1 MRKTAN
7 KNPRFDVRTAKK
19 LIKQGMT
26 IEQIAEK
33 YGMKKQDVYQRLR
46 RDEVR
51 NVSKGRDGYALD
63 RVRGVGEGEHRLVDP
78 ETGLV
83 IENLG
88 TTALVIGKMG
98 DDRVSAFVR
107 YHMAMLEMRQ
117 GVDKSDV
124 PDLYQRFYR
133 YLTYCAE
140 HNIIPNNMNAYFAI
154 GISRQDVSAWYTGAS
169 GTPDHRKFAETIKS
183 FFASIHEQ
191 GALDGIMN
199 PISSMFW
206 QKAHDGLIEASK
218 VEVVQQD
225 PLGDR
230 RSADD
235 IAKKYENVELPD

>member
-33 YGMKKQDVYQRLR
+33 YGMKKQEVYRRLQN
-46 RDEVR
+46 DEMR
-51 NVSKGRDGYALD
+51 TKMKGGSGYTLD
-63 RVRGVGEGEHRLVDP
+63 HVRGVGEGEHRLVDP

-88 TTALVIGKMG
+88 NNALVIGKMG

-107 YHMAMLEMRQ
+107 YHMAMMEMRQ

-154 GISRQDVSAWYTGAS
+154 GVSRQDISAWYTGAS

-235 IAKKYENVELPD
+235 IAKKYADVELPD

>member
-19 LIKQGMT
+19 LIRQGMT

-33 YGMKKQDVYQRLR
+33 YGMKKQEVYRRLQN
-46 RDEVR
+46 DEMR
-51 NVSKGRDGYALD
+51 TKMKGGEGYSLD
-63 RVRGVGEGEHRLVDP
+63 HVRGVGEGEHRLVDP

-83 IENLG
+83 VENLG
-88 TTALVIGKMG
+88 NNALVIGKMG

-107 YHMAMLEMRQ
+107 YHMAMMEMRQ
-117 GVDKSDV
+117 GIDKNDV

>member
-33 YGMKKQDVYQRLR
+33 YGMKKQEVYRRLQN
-46 RDEVR
+46 DEMR
-51 NVSKGRDGYALD
+51 TKMKGGNGYSLD
-63 RVRGVGEGEHRLVDP
+63 HVRGVGEGEHRLVDP

-88 TTALVIGKMG
+88 NNALVIGKMG

-107 YHMAMLEMRQ
+107 YHMAMMEMRQ

>member
-33 YGMKKQDVYQRLR
+33 YGMKKQEVYRRLQN
-46 RDEVR
+46 DEMR
-51 NVSKGRDGYALD
+51 TKMKGGNGYALD
-63 RVRGVGEGEHRLVDP
+63 HVRGVGEGEHRLVDP

-83 IENLG
+83 VENLG
-88 TTALVIGKMG
+88 NNALVIGKMG

-107 YHMAMLEMRQ
+107 YHMAMMEMRQ
-117 GVDKSDV
+117 GINKSDV

-235 IAKKYENVELPD
+235 IAKKYADVELPD

>member
-33 YGMKKQDVYQRLR
+33 YGMKKQEVYR
-46 RDEVR
+46 RIQQNEMR
-51 NVSKGRDGYALD
+51 TKMKGGDGYSLD
-63 RVRGVGEGEHRLVDP
+63 HVRGPGEGEHRLVDP

-154 GISRQDVSAWYTGAS
+154 GISRQDISVWYTGAS
-169 GTPDHRKFAETIKS
+169 GTPEHRKFAETVKS